1 MTTINSKIA
10 KASQRAAQLALSTI
24 PKYHNIRVDID
35 ASGNLLYVDI
45 ATGHSDA
52 DPSVIFNERETL
64 GLVDYRFFDPGVGG
78 NALKNIGTSSGA
90 LQLDSE
96 VMLANQFL
104 RDASTDPI
112 KAQRLRNLGLGHMI
126 GEEVTGELY
135 KFDTRSQSSAVRQ
148 IQLLGIDKGAAASS
162 QTDEGFTFLTLR
174 GKTKTIT
181 SGQASRLRIISG
193 AEQVRPQFLAQLA
206 KQDIDPISGLPTGN
220 WSKIGKL
227 AKRLQSTMSPR
238 NVAIGEEFIQQ
249 HLDIIKPDGT
259 KILLEDRT
267 LGINSIAAKF
277 ELMFRDPGKGIPIR
291 ESDGLTLT
299 PWEISENA
307 YDQIVGYEHI
317 PDYQL
322 TDSERQF
329 MYAGPGE
336 GDIVQRLRKDETPRD
351 LWDRRLTNRR
361 NKELDSLR
369 RNYHFEDSDIKSVQ
383 GMFNEAVGDLADPLH
398 ELNTKP
404 EFAGM
409 TVAEKQFKLIKQK
422 VEALGAVDPDLAA
435 KINVAINGMEKSRDG
450 QYYITPDLLKNIR
463 SGFQKQLDVRRSE
476 FKARG
481 TVMTLAETNEIKAL
495 EKQIEHIQN
504 AQAKIDSGDVIA
516 RLNGFDGQFK
526 GEAMVIGHAQAE
538 RFRDKTTGL
547 IPYVIGDITAIKDEV
562 GSALARN
569 FMMDVGDTSTRTFSD
584 PLMMLYHSDYF
595 TQPAMIASI
604 RENASYGLGKI
615 EQFMETGDVPE
626 EVMKAL
632 EMDIAGDIKTIEAFM
647 LDPQTR
653 MSHLRKKRE
662 AEEIMAQ
669 MASGIR
675 VNEIPAMVRRVS
687 DHYSSQVVRFKNGR
701 VDAVMPTAGRFSLRT
716 FESRLINAED
726 HMSYQGYDINLAD
739 YGVDNS
745 LVTPYGRI
753 PGPTKGIRTAGFRIR
768 DKTLMMSGDA
778 AYLYQH
784 ALGGFDLD
792 DKGIPLMSTFKDASG
807 KKRLAFL
814 TLRQPTSFQEYI
826 AMSADLSDS
835 STVNALFKE
844 NEQFRAV
851 LKDDTALA
859 ALGISKDD
867 KTYKQLNSMVN
878 GGDSVKRNN
887 VDKDQI
893 EQMMLRILES
903 EHVYPKGLPSLTD
916 SQVIR
921 MAMTQSPAALG
932 LDRLVKDGSG
942 NLSPLGKFMQ
952 SIGLDPSKNPAP
964 YDSDSVFQIFQK
976 AAEKDYN
983 TELYR
988 RATQELGY
996 TVADSDHIG
1005 QILEGF
1011 GPGYQPEDNIKLHA
1025 LMQRMTEQIM
1035 ADSAN
1040 TTAANSIGTF
1050 VNRQGAGIS
1059 VLEQSKKILT
1069 EELGIKSSDPLYEK
1083 FLEMTSI
1090 MTLPASEAVDIAKQ
1104 IGAEQVMYNFGPALE
1119 MIQQT
1124 QGIKLSTAEAALKAY
1139 VESLQDPN
1147 FSPLRGGIDLTDPGV
1162 VSGLGIPMTLDP
1174 MGQSSLRGFSG
1185 VGYIRGKQMADQIAA
1200 SGSIDEEKLFGLQ
1213 ETMFDQ
1219 ASRFSRIKGPDTSI
1233 VKTELVRGL
1242 QAAADEAGP
1251 GTAQDAINTR
1261 IQEMN
1266 SQPDA
1271 TKALT
1276 DLFME
1281 RGTSAYNDYAH
1292 MDQMVHALTDIYGA
1306 SESIKM
1312 QSMASARAVTRNMP
1326 TTSHARYQDTAEN
1339 ILSSVSSD
1347 IKTIQEKAQL
1357 LLDGQNDQG
1366 AYGLKKLRNDTVTK
1380 IHANMSA
1387 AIEAERVAGRPTG
1400 TSDILDLMETLTASL
1415 ESRGAH
1421 AQKLLTSSV
1430 ATGDDGDPGIST
1442 MLEMFDAV
1450 KRRNIAKGSIARADI
1465 RSVLTADA
1473 AYGSVGE
1480 LRAKAE
1486 EILGENLG
1494 LSTGLPAGSMSGV
1507 SVPISTNLANM
1518 TTDEAEAIVDAGR
1531 KLKKSRKGT
1540 LNEGLTEAEKIIGDF
1555 AGRVMGGKTGDRPG
1569 EAPEALNAFMYH
1581 IAGRGVLREA
1591 DEKASQAVTGFLT
1604 GADIPTVAR
1613 DAVATSTSSAR
1624 TAFSTGTTYKRV
1636 VESFKTGALGDAL
1649 KNKGVRTGLAA
1660 AAALSVVGF
1669 VKSYRRDHSSD
1680 DISGPPLLPGGSAYE
1695 SGYPAR
1701 QAVIENLRTL
1711 NPLTRG
1717 MQYKVYTSG
1726 SSEDAEKLRSMVGG
1740 VTDGEVNSTMYSSLP
1755 LLGQDP
1761 YSQVASQF

>member
-1 MTTINSKIA
+1 MSTIHSKITNSKSA
-10 KASQRAAQLALSTI
+10 QRAAQLALSTI
-24 PKYHNIRVDID
+24 PKFHNIRVDLD
-35 ASGNLLYVDI
+35 PSGNLLYVDV

-64 GLVDYRFFDPGVGG
+64 GLVDYRLFDPGVGG
-78 NALKNIGTSSGA
+78 NALRNIGTSSGT

-96 VMLANQFL
+96 VMIANQFL

-126 GEEVTGELY
+126 GEEVTGELH
-135 KFDTRSQSSAVRQ
+135 KFDTRGQRGVIRQ
-148 IQLLGIDKGAAASS
+148 IQLLGVDKGAAASS
-162 QTDEGFTFLTLR
+162 QTDEGFTFLTLK
-174 GKTKTIT
+174 GKRQTLT
-181 SGQASRLRIISG
+181 SMQASRLRIISG
-193 AEQVRPQFLAQLA
+193 AEQIKPEFLAQLA
-206 KQDIDPISGLPTGN
+206 EVSADGSQN

-238 NVAIGEEFIQQ
+238 NVAVGEEFIQQ

-259 KILLEDRT
+259 KILFQDRT
-267 LGINSIAAKF
+267 LSIDSIAARF

-299 PWEISENA
+299 PLEISENID
-307 YDQIVGYEHI
+307 DQIVGYEQI

-322 TDSERQF
+322 TDSERQL

-336 GDIVQRLRKDETPRD
+336 GDIVQRRRKDELPRD

-383 GMFNEAVGDLADPLH
+383 GMFDEAVGDLADPLH
-398 ELNTKP
+398 ELNKP

-409 TVAEKQFKLIKQK
+409 TVAEKQFKLIKEK
-422 VEALGAVDPDLAA
+422 IKALEAVDPDLAA
-435 KINVAINGMEKSRDG
+435 KINVAINGMEKARDG
-450 QYYITPDLLKNIR
+450 QYYITPDLLKNMK
-463 SGFQKQLDVRRSE
+463 SGFQKQLDVRGSQL
-476 FKARG
+476 KTRG
-481 TVMTLAETNEIKAL
+481 TVMSLAETNEIKAL
-495 EKQIEHIQN
+495 EQQIKHIGE
-504 AQAKIDSGDVIA
+504 AQEKIDSGDVIA
-516 RLNGFDGQFK
+516 RLNGFEGQFK

-562 GSALARN
+562 GSAIARN
-569 FMMDVGDTSTRTFSD
+569 FLMDVGDTSTRTFTD
-584 PLMMLYHSDYF
+584 PLMMLYHSEYF

-604 RENASYGLGKI
+604 KENASYGLGKM
-615 EQFMETGDVPE
+615 EEFMKTGNAPG
-626 EVMKAL
+626 EVIKAL
-632 EMDIAGDIKTIEAFM
+632 KMDIAGDIRTIEAVM

-675 VNEIPAMVRRVS
+675 VNEIPAMVRRVA
-687 DHYSSQVVRFKNGR
+687 DHYSSQVVRYKDGR
-701 VDAVMPTAGRFSLRT
+701 TDAVMPTAGRFSLRT
-716 FESRLINAED
+716 FESRLVNAED
-726 HMSYQGYDINLAD
+726 FESYSGYDINLAD
-739 YGVDNS
+739 YGVS
-745 LVTPYGRI
+745 S
-753 PGPTKGIRTAGFRIR
+753 PGVTKGIRTAGFRIK

-792 DKGIPLMSTFKDASG
+792 DKGIPLMSTFKDSSG

-844 NEQFRAV
+844 NDKFKAA
-851 LKDDTALA
+851 LKDDTVLS
-859 ALGISKDD
+859 ALGINKKD
-867 KTYKQLNSMVN
+867 KTYEQLNSMVN
-878 GGDSVKRNN
+878 GGDSVKRNE
-887 VDKDQI
+887 VDKDKI

-916 SQVIR
+916 SQVVR

-932 LDRLVKDGSG
+932 LDRLVQDKSG

-952 SIGLDPSKNPAP
+952 GIGLDPSKNPAP

-976 AAEKDYN
+976 AAEKDNN
-983 TELYR
+983 TQLFR

-996 TVADSDHIG
+996 TVADSDHIK
-1005 QILEGF
+1005 QILQGA
-1011 GPGYQPEDNIKLHA
+1011 GPGYQDEDNIKLFA
-1025 LMQRMTEQIM
+1025 LMKKMTEEIM
-1035 ADSAN
+1035 AESAN
-1040 TTAANSIGTF
+1040 TDAANSIGTF
-1050 VNRQGAGIS
+1050 VNRQGAGVA
-1059 VLEQSKKILT
+1059 VLEQAKTILT

-1083 FLEMTSI
+1083 FLEMTSV
-1090 MTLPASEAVDIAKQ
+1090 MTLPASEGVDIAKQ
-1104 IGAEQVMYNFGPALE
+1104 VGAYRVMDNFGPALQMVQE
-1119 MIQQT
+1119 T
-1124 QGIKLSTAEAALKAY
+1124 QGIKESTAETVLRAY
-1139 VESLQDPN
+1139 IESLRDPQ
-1147 FSPLRGGIDLTDPGV
+1147 FSPLADGMTLAELTDPSV
-1162 VSGLGIPMTLDP
+1162 FQIPMKLDP
-1174 MGQSSLRGFSG
+1174 MGQSSLRAFSG

-1200 SGSIDEEKLFGLQ
+1200 SGSIDKDKLFGLQ
-1213 ETMFDQ
+1213 ETMFKGGF
-1219 ASRFSRIKGPDTSI
+1219 ARIKENSSDRSI
-1233 VKTELVRGL
+1233 VKAELVRGL
-1242 QAAADEAGP
+1242 QAAADEVGP
-1251 GTAQDAINTR
+1251 GAAQDAINTR
-1261 IQEMN
+1261 IEEMN
-1266 SQPDA
+1266 SQADPGL
-1271 TKALT
+1271 ALT
-1276 DLFME
+1276 DFFME
-1281 RGTSAYNDYAH
+1281 RGTSAYEDYAH
-1292 MDQMVHALTDIYGA
+1292 VDQMVHALTDIQGA
-1306 SESIKM
+1306 SEAIKTKSI
-1312 QSMASARAVTRNMP
+1312 ASARAVTRNTP
-1326 TTSHARYQDTAEN
+1326 TTSHARYQDTAQN

-1347 IKTIQEKAQL
+1347 IQTIQEKAQL
-1357 LLDGQNDQG
+1357 LLQGENDQG
-1366 AYGLKKLRNDTVTK
+1366 AFGLKKLRNETVTK

-1387 AIEAERVAGRPTG
+1387 AIEAERIAGRPTG

-1415 ESRGAH
+1415 ESRGGH

-1430 ATGDDGDPGIST
+1430 VTGEDGDPGIST

-1450 KRRNIAKGSIARADI
+1450 RRRNIAKGSIARADI
-1465 RSVLTADA
+1465 RSVLAADD
-1473 AYGSVGE
+1473 AYGSVDE
-1480 LRAKAE
+1480 LRSTAAKIIADKP
-1486 EILGENLG
+1486 
-1494 LSTGLPAGSMSGV
+1494 SSGIPMLARMP
-1507 SVPISTNLANM
+1507 VPISTELADM
-1518 TTDEAEAIVDAGR
+1518 TTEEAEAIIDAGR
-1531 KLKKSRKGT
+1531 KIRRSRKAD
-1540 LNEGLTEAEKIIGDF
+1540 LTPAEQIIGDF
-1555 AGRVMGGKTGDRPG
+1555 AGRVKALAEGKVLGDRPG
-1569 EAPEALNAFMYH
+1569 EAPEAVDAFMYH
-1581 IAGRGVLREA
+1581 VAGRRVLEEA
-1591 DEKASQAVTGFLT
+1591 DQRASEAVTGFLR
-1604 GADIPTVAR
+1604 GADIPAAAK
-1613 DAVATSTSSAR
+1613 DAVATSVTSAR
-1624 TAFSTGTTYKRV
+1624 TAFSDGTTYKRV